1 MLSYVWAIL
10 SVMLVCTSWALFQL
24 WVAKHAPGVKPF
36 QFCCGSCFSR
46 CDSRD
51 PRSYTQSN

>member
-1 MLSYVWAIL
+1 MLSTVWAIL

-24 WVAKHAPGVKPF
+24 WVAKRTPGIKPF
-36 QFCCGSCFSR
+36 HFCRGSCSSP
-46 CDSRD
+46 CDSRE